1 MKRLFPLAIV
11 LMSMM
16 PAPPVT
22 TSETVKSG
30 TIVSSLFV
38 PFDESIFVATTGVGD
53 YVQFTGQ
60 FHIVLHF
67 IPGNPVRFFS
77 NAVAIKGTGSQG
89 SYNLTG
95 NGVTDQLEI
104 NGSELRVRQIFRLIP
119 GNPVV
124 PGNPVHIL
132 FTLQLNP
139 IGEVTKATAQVVI
152 EEG

>member
-11 LMSMM
+11 LMAMM

-22 TSETVKSG
+22 TSETAKSS

-38 PFDESIFVATTGVGD
+38 PFDESIFVATTGGED

-67 IPGNPVRFFS
+67 VPGNPVRFFS
-77 NAVAIKGTGSQG
+77 NAVAIKGTGNQG
-89 SYNLTG
+89 SYNLIG
-95 NGVTDQLEI
+95 NGITDQLEI
-104 NGSELRVRQIFRLIP
+104 DGSELRVRQIFRLIP

-124 PGNPVHIL
+124 PGNPVRIL
-132 FTLQLNP
+132 FTLQLNE
-139 IGEVTKATAQVVI
+139 IGEVTEATAKVVI
-152 EEG
+152 QEG

>member
-22 TSETVKSG
+22 TSETAKSG
-30 TIVSSLFV
+30 TIVSSLFL
-38 PFDESIFVATTGVGD
+38 PFDESIFVSTTGGGE
-53 YVQFTGQ
+53 YVQFSGQ

-67 IPGNPVRFFS
+67 VPGNPVRFYS
-77 NAVAIKGTGSQG
+77 NAVAIKGTNSQG
-89 SYNLTG
+89 LYNLIG
-95 NGVTDQLEI
+95 NGITDQLEI

-124 PGNPVHIL
+124 PGNPVRIL